1 MFPSFRFRILL
12 LRLTLPPSSLSGH
25 GLRTS
30 YNGTPRPTIRNRDQD
45 LADILLFF
53 PLVRRTI
60 RNLSEA
66 VKTKTK
72 EGNNGTTIE
81 EAEYGAGT
89 VPKTEDNGINVK
101 KEQDDPVGKDEEEER
116 IVKEEDGDAVTGED
130 DNMIVMKKED
140 EEEY

>member
-1 MFPSFRFRILL
+1 MRNSSLNTKPRPRAAWTTRTARSCLFPSFRFRILL

-60 RNLSEA
+60 LNLS
-66 VKTKTK
+66 
-72 EGNNGTTIE
+72 
-81 EAEYGAGT
+81 GAGGAGAGGGGGGAAGGGAGGGAGAG
-89 VPKTEDNGINVK
+89 PK
-101 KEQDDPVGKDEEEER
+101 
-116 IVKEEDGDAVTGED
+116 
-130 DNMIVMKKED
+130 
-140 EEEY
+140 